1 MDGDGDQKI
10 NDLLNALENDGNTSI
25 MKLNN
30 RKIKTIKNNVLQQLP
45 LDGDIIK
52 TYHKKLKEYRYC
64 DEFPDIQMGYYCRW
78 INLNNPSKIHL
89 TNGGIIIDIKMYDDG
104 LQLVCKNNRNMVMQI
119 KFNEIILFQ
128 KLSNQEKVILSVL
141 DYLDK

>member
-1 MDGDGDQKI
+1 MEDKSL

-30 RKIKTIKNNVLQQLP
+30 RKIKIIKNNVLQQLP
-45 LDGDIIK
+45 LKGDTIK
-52 TYHKKLKEYRYC
+52 SYHKKLKDYRYC
-64 DEFPDIQMGYYCRW
+64 GEFPDIQIGYYCRW
-78 INLNNPSKIHL
+78 INLKNPENIRL
-89 TNGGIIIDIKMYDDG
+89 TNGGIIIDIKLFDDG
-104 LQLVCKNNRNMVMQI
+104 LQLVCKNNRNMLMQL
-119 KFNEIILFQ
+119 KFNEIMMFQ

>member
-1 MDGDGDQKI
+1 MST
-10 NDLLNALENDGNTSI
+10 NDKTLNNLLNALENDGNASI

-30 RKIKTIKNNVLQQLP
+30 RKIKEIKNNILQKLQLDNA
-45 LDGDIIK
+45 LLKI
-52 TYHKKLKEYRYC
+52 YHKKLKEYRYC

-78 INLNNPSKIHL
+78 IPLNNPGKIYL

-104 LQLVCKNNRNMVMQI
+104 LQLVCKNNRNMIMQL
-119 KFNEIILFQ
+119 KFDEIMLFQ

>member
-1 MDGDGDQKI
+1 MEDKSL

-45 LDGDIIK
+45 LHGDMIK
-52 TYHKKLKEYRYC
+52 IYHKKLKDYRYC
-64 DEFPDIQMGYYCRW
+64 SEFPDVQMGYYCRW
-78 INLNNPSKIHL
+78 INLKNPENIHL
-89 TNGGIIIDIKMYDDG
+89 TNGGIIIDFKLFDDG
-104 LQLVCKNNRNMVMQI
+104 LQLICKNNRNMIMQL
-119 KFNEIILFQ
+119 KFNEIMLFQ